1 MDLIKVADRFSTQ
14 EDCLKFLEELRWGDE
29 PCCIHCGS
37 IRVGR
42 KNHNHIEDG
51 WNCYDCGSSFSVIAG
66 TMFHK
71 TRIPLRKWFLAISII
86 LNSKKSISSTALAR
100 HLDMNQKSAWYME
113 MRIRAQ
119 MVDDDTL
126 LKGIVEADEVYIGG
140 KPRYRERTKDRPK
153 PKAGRGTNKASVIGA
168 VARGG
173 RVVAELAYDVSG
185 RTIRKFLLSN
195 IDKDE
200 TILMTDEYH
209 SYNVMNNLVERHVI
223 KHKEKKYVDGEIHTN
238 TIEGFWSEV
247 KRAFHGT
254 HHWYSKKWLPLYIQE
269 SCFKRNHR
277 HDKNLFMDFLEMCV

>member
-14 EDCLKFLEELRWGDE
+14 EECLKFLEELRWGGE

-42 KNHNHIEDG
+42 RNHNHIEDG
-51 WNCYDCGSSFSVIAG
+51 WNCYDCGSTFSVIAG

-140 KPRYRERTKDRPK
+140 KPRYRKADGKTKKSKR
-153 PKAGRGTNKASVIGA
+153 GRGTKKAPVVGL
-168 VARGG
+168 VQRGG
-173 RVVAELAYDVSG
+173 KVIAEYMEKVKGVNLRDFIIKHV
-185 RTIRKFLLSN
+185 K
-195 IDKDE
+195 IDD
-200 TILMTDEYH
+200 TILMTDEFKGYKSIDDCIEH
-209 SYNVMNNLVERHVI
+209 HTINHG
-223 KHKEKKYVDGEIHTN
+223 EKKYVDGDVYTN

-277 HDKNLFMDFLEMCV
+277 HDKNLFMDFMKLCV

>member
-1 MDLIKVADRFSTQ
+1 MDILRVTEMFSTQ
-14 EDCLKFLEELRWGDE
+14 EDCLRFLETLRWGEE
-29 PCCIHCGS
+29 PCCIHCGG
-37 IRVGR
+37 IKVGR
-42 KNHNHIEDG
+42 KNKNDIKDG
-51 WNCYDCGSSFSVIAG
+51 WNCYDCGSTFSIIAG

-119 MVDDDTL
+119 MIDDDTL
-126 LKGIVEADEVYIGG
+126 LKGIVEADETYVGG
-140 KPRYRERTKDRPK
+140 KPRYRKGKTEKSKR
-153 PKAGRGTNKASVIGA
+153 GRGTKKAPVVGL
-168 VARGG
+168 VQRGG
-173 RVVAELAYDVSG
+173 KVVAQYMVNVGGAYLRHFILKHV
-185 RTIRKFLLSN
+185 KH
-195 IDKDE
+195 DE
-200 TILMTDEYH
+200 TILMTDEFK
-209 SYNVMNNLVERHVI
+209 SYKSIEDCMEHHTINHG
-223 KHKEKKYVDGEIHTN
+223 EKKYVDGDIYTN

-277 HDKNLFMDFLEMCV
+277 HDKDLFMDFMKLCVA